1 MRFLRYNCTGLHFQ
15 ESRVVLNDSAFKN
28 RWDRVFSNIF
38 RHKQGTYERKTE
50 KKHICMHRF
59 VIWFSTDVYV
69 WPLNDINTPCAGA
82 STLAARQRST
92 LTRIT
97 KISDFG
103 RFLQSFFKFEH
114 SIVFSSSRRSK
125 WVQLQPFWTLLFGTA
140 LREVLSSNVVS
151 PHVSVHCAAPERPRK
166 KRREL

>member
-1 MRFLRYNCTGLHFQ
+1 MAAAKNNVAMGIFQQFFHSLVPHDFL
-15 ESRVVLNDSAFKN
+15 VLCINFCEKLLKN
-28 RWDRVFSNIF
+28 SHRNTVFA
-38 RHKQGTYERKTE
+38 
-50 KKHICMHRF
+50 HRQL
-59 VIWFSTDVYV
+59 IS
-69 WPLNDINTPCAGA
+69 TPCAGA

-97 KISDFG
+97 KIGDFG
-103 RFLQSFFKFEH
+103 MFLQSFFKFEH

-125 WVQLQPFWTLLFGTA
+125 WVQLQPFWTLLLDTA

-166 KRREL
+166 KRRHV